1 MKFFATALLFAATAL
16 ALPSSDCA
24 TCKET
29 KPVPQDFTFEQADA
43 KCGNDAVVSC
53 CNKQIAAGPS
63 SVENYGVL
71 NGVLTN
77 ALGGGPGGEG
87 LGLFNGCNDLN
98 LNVPVLNL
106 VPLNAQDLVNKKCQQ
121 NIACCQNTRS
131 EANGDLVGVALPCV
145 ALGSLI

>member
-1 MKFFATALLFAATAL
+1 MKFFASALLFAATAL
-16 ALPSSDCA
+16 ALPSSGDGA
-24 TCKET
+24 TS
-29 KPVPQDFTFEQADA
+29 QGNGANA

-53 CNKQIAAGPS
+53 CNKKSTTGSVTTANNGPLA
-63 SVENYGVL
+63 GVL
-71 NGVLTN
+71 AN
-77 ALGGGPGGEG
+77 AVGGGPGADG

-106 VPLNAQDLVNKKCQQ
+106 VPVNAQDLVNKKCQQ

-145 ALGSLI
+145 ALSSLI

>member
-1 MKFFATALLFAATAL
+1 MQFITTALLFAATAM
-16 ALPSSDCA
+16 ALPSGEGHGVEFPLSKD
-24 TCKET
+24 
-29 KPVPQDFTFEQADA
+29 VTFENAQA

-53 CNKQIAAGPS
+53 CNKKTVTG
-63 SVENYGVL
+63 SVTDVNTGLLPGVL
-71 NGVLTN
+71 QN
-77 ALGGGPGGEG
+77 AVGGGPGSDG

-106 VPLNAQDLVNKKCQQ
+106 VPVNAQDLVNKKCSQ

-145 ALGSLI
+145 ALSSLV